1 YGITAGQSSGDTMAL
16 VQAPGV
22 DGASVGYW
30 PGMKTDFRGYTSYGY
45 LTPYRENNI
54 DINPVTLPKNAE
66 ISQTSTRVVPT
77 KGAVVL
83 AKFDTRIGGRLLLQL
98 KRSDNK
104 PVPFGSVATVEGQA
118 SSSGIVGDN
127 SQVYL
132 TGVPKEATVK
142 IQWGKDK
149 TQSCHARV

>member
-1 YGITAGQSSGDTMAL
+1 MTAGQSSGDTMAL

-118 SSSGIVGDN
+118 LMNPLMIFI
-127 SQVYL
+127 
-132 TGVPKEATVK
+132 K
-142 IQWGKDK
+142 IIKL
-149 TQSCHARV
+149 R